1 MKGIDSDGANELVD
15 LLVFIHSSSAE
26 RGLIREGKGVGGLG
40 CQKKE
45 QIHGRG
51 PFYRNKREGEG
62 ERERNGIRIVAREG
76 LCTIT
81 KVGGLNTK
89 IHADFVTTFRAL
101 RKVASFALCTF
112 SWRLTML

>member
-1 MKGIDSDGANELVD
+1 MPKEGTKFTEEVH
-15 LLVFIHSSSAE
+15 FIATRE
-26 RGLIREGKGVGGLG
+26 REK
-40 CQKKE
+40 
-45 QIHGRG
+45 
-51 PFYRNKREGEG
+51 